1 MEEHINS
8 YKLEQNN
15 KEYIFSTSIIGNRMR
30 MSCQNS
36 KGKKYYRDFTVEQLR
51 QIDDIFNFIKT
62 PHHASEYIDKA
73 LRKEKVGVHENNGK
87 IKLSFYITTKGMTHL
102 IEIPLGDPTSFSKAN
117 EPQFI
122 QTDNI
127 QNYGQVN
134 TPNKEVEAI
143 LKASFGE
150 PKPEDQE
157 LNKYFENI
165 GIHNTAGFESNI
177 NQYISDTNL
186 NQNNFDINQ
195 FMGNTNNNINLNI
208 NQNSNQ
214 YMQNVDS
221 IPIIGPVEDSVNKYM
236 QSVNIVQNSP
246 IMNNPQY
253 GHHYETPINN
263 NNQVLSSPFIDMKGH
278 KPAITPSTPAIHKD
292 QQLAFNQNQNVASTP
307 IISSPRQRVEEND
320 NINEQ
325 IKQLLKEQ
333 NINAELDNQIE
344 VQAEVKKLN
353 SSLKPLTTTK
363 VLPVQTT
370 TKILPPIGVSSL
382 QGVNLNQFASINAQN
397 QNNANYQN
405 VQVYQTGVQPQ
416 NDYVQSIMS
425 PALQNNTV
433 ITTQKQI
440 KANMIKKTN
449 NNNNPI
455 NINKNMNNINNIESA
470 EVKKLRQSIKDEITV
485 LKQENIVLKKQL
497 AEINKMKD
505 ALEEEAMA
513 LRNKIAEFEPLR
525 KKMAEMEV
533 LRGQLTELNTLRAQ
547 VAEYNAVKGQLKEI
561 PHLRSQLEQMNSL
574 KAQLAELKELKE
586 FKKKTEAK
594 IQELEK
600 LNHKYEEEHKNN
612 ENFSDDI
619 KAKQTKNDNNEDKE
633 IQNEEEEE
641 DSQNVVVKGDIIH
654 DISELELLTKKIN
667 KDNKKLTLNLLYKAT
682 ADSDR
687 AAAFHAKCDE
697 AKSSIVLVETD
708 KGKRFGGYTTKSWS
722 GDCTDKKDEEAFVF
736 SLDKL
741 ETYDNIPGE
750 DAIGCYP
757 KFGPIFLG
765 CQIRIYDNA
774 FSKGGTTFEKGLN
787 FNTEED
793 YELTGGER
801 EFNVREIEVYEVIP
815 Q

>member
-15 KEYIFSTSIIGNRMR
+15 KEYIFSTSIVGNKMR

-73 LRKEKVGVHENNGK
+73 LRKEKVGVTEDNGK
-87 IKLSFYITTKGMTHL
+87 MKLSFYITTKGMTHL
-102 IEIPLGDPTSFSKAN
+102 IEIPLGDPTSFSSAN
-117 EPQFI
+117 EHQFL
-122 QTDNI
+122 QTENI
-127 QNYGQVN
+127 QNYGQTN
-134 TPNKEVEAI
+134 TPNNEVEAI

-150 PKPEDQE
+150 PNPEDQE

-165 GIHNTAGFESNI
+165 DIQNAQRFESNI
-177 NQYISDTNL
+177 NQYMPNANL

-195 FMGNTNNNINLNI
+195 FMGNTNKNENINVNLNT
-208 NQNSNQ
+208 NQ
-214 YMQNVDS
+214 YMQGVDT
-221 IPIIGPVEDSVNKYM
+221 IPVIGPVDDSVNKYM
-236 QSVNIVQNSP
+236 PSVNMVQNSP

-253 GHHYETPINN
+253 GHHFETPINN
-263 NNQVLSSPFIDMKGH
+263 NNQVLSSPFIDIKEH
-278 KPAITPSTPAIHKD
+278 KPIITPSTPALHKD
-292 QQLAFNQNQNVASTP
+292 QQLAFNQNQNVVSTP
-307 IISSPRQRVEEND
+307 MISSPRQRTEEND

-333 NINAELDNQIE
+333 NINIELDNQIE
-344 VQAEVKKLN
+344 VQAEVTKLN

-370 TKILPPIGVSSL
+370 TKILPPIGVASL
-382 QGVNLNQFASINAQN
+382 QGVNLDQLVNMNSQN
-397 QNNANYQN
+397 QNNTNYQN
-405 VQVYQTGVQPQ
+405 VQVYQTGAPSQ
-416 NDYVQSIMS
+416 NEYVQSIIKS
-425 PALQNNTV
+425 PIQNNV
-433 ITTQKQI
+433 VVTTQKKVKTNI
-440 KANMIKKTN
+440 NKKANVN
-449 NNNNPI
+449 SNPI
-455 NINKNMNNINNIESA
+455 NTNKNVNKNINNIENA
-470 EVKKLRQSIKDEITV
+470 EVRKLRQSYKDEINV
-485 LKQENIVLKKQL
+485 LKQENATLKKQL
-497 AEINKMKD
+497 AETKKMKD
-505 ALEEEAMA
+505 VIEEEAIA
-513 LRNKIAEFEPLR
+513 LRNKLAEIEPLK

-561 PHLRSQLEQMNSL
+561 GHIKAQLEQMNSL
-574 KAQLAELKELKE
+574 KAQLAQLKE
-586 FKKKTEAK
+586 FKKNADAK
-594 IQELEK
+594 IIELEK
-600 LNHKYEEEHKNN
+600 INNKYEIENKNN
-612 ENFSDDI
+612 I
-619 KAKQTKNDNNEDKE
+619 KSKESKNDKNEDKDM
-633 IQNEEEEE
+633 QNEEDED
-641 DSQNVVVKGDIIH
+641 DSQNITVKGDIIH
-654 DISELELLTKKIN
+654 DVSELELLTKKIN

-682 ADSDR
+682 ADSDK

-708 KGKRFGGYTTKSWS
+708 KGKRFGGYTTHSWA
-722 GDCTDKKDEEAFVF
+722 GDCTDKKDEDAFVF
-736 SLDKL
+736 SLDKM

-774 FSKGGTTFEKGLN
+774 FTKGGTTFERALN
-787 FNTEED
+787 FNTKED

-801 EFNVREIEVYEVIP
+801 AFKVKEIEVYEVIIED
-815 Q
+815 

>member
-15 KEYIFSTSIIGNRMR
+15 KEYIFSTSIVGNKMR

-73 LRKEKVGVHENNGK
+73 LRKEKVGVTEDNGK
-87 IKLSFYITTKGMTHL
+87 MKLSFYITTKGMTHL
-102 IEIPLGDPTSFSKAN
+102 IEIPLGDPTSFSSAN
-117 EPQFI
+117 EHQFL
-122 QTDNI
+122 QTENI
-127 QNYGQVN
+127 QNYGQTN
-134 TPNKEVEAI
+134 TPNNEVEAI

-165 GIHNTAGFESNI
+165 DIQNAQRFESNI
-177 NQYISDTNL
+177 NQYMPNANL

-195 FMGNTNNNINLNI
+195 FMGNTNKNENINVNLNT
-208 NQNSNQ
+208 NQ
-214 YMQNVDS
+214 YMQGVDT
-221 IPIIGPVEDSVNKYM
+221 IPVIGPVDDSVNKYM
-236 QSVNIVQNSP
+236 PSVNMVQNSP

-253 GHHYETPINN
+253 GHHFETPINN
-263 NNQVLSSPFIDMKGH
+263 NNQVLSSPFIDIKEH
-278 KPAITPSTPAIHKD
+278 KPVITPSTPALHKD
-292 QQLAFNQNQNVASTP
+292 QQLAFNQNQNVVSTP
-307 IISSPRQRVEEND
+307 MISSPRQRTEEND

-333 NINAELDNQIE
+333 NINTELDNQIE
-344 VQAEVKKLN
+344 VQAEVTKLN

-370 TKILPPIGVSSL
+370 TKILPPIGVASL
-382 QGVNLNQFASINAQN
+382 QGVNLDQLVNMNSQN
-397 QNNANYQN
+397 QNNTNYQN
-405 VQVYQTGVQPQ
+405 VQVYQTGAPSQ
-416 NDYVQSIMS
+416 NEYVQSIIKS
-425 PALQNNTV
+425 PIQNNV
-433 ITTQKQI
+433 VVTTQKKVKTNI
-440 KANMIKKTN
+440 NKKANVN
-449 NNNNPI
+449 SNPI
-455 NINKNMNNINNIESA
+455 NTNKNINKNINNIENA
-470 EVKKLRQSIKDEITV
+470 EVRKLRQSYKDEINV
-485 LKQENIVLKKQL
+485 LKQENATLKKQL
-497 AEINKMKD
+497 AETKKMKD
-505 ALEEEAMA
+505 VIEEEAIA
-513 LRNKIAEFEPLR
+513 LRNKLAEIEPLK

-561 PHLRSQLEQMNSL
+561 GHIKAQLEQMNSL
-574 KAQLAELKELKE
+574 KAQLAQLKE
-586 FKKKTEAK
+586 FKKNADAK
-594 IQELEK
+594 IIELEK
-600 LNHKYEEEHKNN
+600 INNKYEIENKNN
-612 ENFSDDI
+612 I
-619 KAKQTKNDNNEDKE
+619 KSKESKNDKNEDKDM
-633 IQNEEEEE
+633 QNEEDED
-641 DSQNVVVKGDIIH
+641 DSQNITVKGDIIH
-654 DISELELLTKKIN
+654 DVSELELLTKKIN

-682 ADSDR
+682 ADSDK

-708 KGKRFGGYTTKSWS
+708 KGKRFGGYTTHSWA

-736 SLDKL
+736 SLDKM

-774 FSKGGTTFEKGLN
+774 FTKGGTTFERALN
-787 FNTEED
+787 FNTKED

-801 EFNVREIEVYEVIP
+801 AFKVKEIEVYEVIIED
-815 Q
+815 

>member
-15 KEYIFSTSIIGNRMR
+15 KEYIFSTSIVGNKMR

-73 LRKEKVGVHENNGK
+73 LRKEKVGVTEDNGK
-87 IKLSFYITTKGMTHL
+87 MKLSFYITTKGMTHL
-102 IEIPLGDPTSFSKAN
+102 IEIPLGDPTSFSSAN
-117 EPQFI
+117 EHQFL
-122 QTDNI
+122 QTENI
-127 QNYGQVN
+127 QNYGQTN
-134 TPNKEVEAI
+134 TPNNEVEAI

-165 GIHNTAGFESNI
+165 DIQNAQRFESNI
-177 NQYISDTNL
+177 NQYMPNANL

-195 FMGNTNNNINLNI
+195 FMGNTNKNENINVNLNT
-208 NQNSNQ
+208 NQ
-214 YMQNVDS
+214 YMQGVDT
-221 IPIIGPVEDSVNKYM
+221 IPVIGPVDDSVNKYM
-236 QSVNIVQNSP
+236 PSVNMVQNSP

-253 GHHYETPINN
+253 GHHFETPINN
-263 NNQVLSSPFIDMKGH
+263 NNQVLSSPFIDIKEH
-278 KPAITPSTPAIHKD
+278 KPIITPSTPALHKD
-292 QQLAFNQNQNVASTP
+292 QQLAFNQNQNVVSTP
-307 IISSPRQRVEEND
+307 MISSPRQRTEEND

-333 NINAELDNQIE
+333 NINTELDNQIE
-344 VQAEVKKLN
+344 VQAEVTKLN

-370 TKILPPIGVSSL
+370 TKILPPIGVASL
-382 QGVNLNQFASINAQN
+382 QGVNLDQLVNMNSQN
-397 QNNANYQN
+397 QNNTNYQN
-405 VQVYQTGVQPQ
+405 VQVYQTGAPSQ
-416 NDYVQSIMS
+416 NEYVQSIIKS
-425 PALQNNTV
+425 PIQNNV
-433 ITTQKQI
+433 VVTTQKKVKTNI
-440 KANMIKKTN
+440 NKKANVN
-449 NNNNPI
+449 SNPI
-455 NINKNMNNINNIESA
+455 NTNKNINKNINNIENA
-470 EVKKLRQSIKDEITV
+470 EVRKLRQSYKDEINV
-485 LKQENIVLKKQL
+485 LKQENATLKKQL
-497 AEINKMKD
+497 AETKKMKD
-505 ALEEEAMA
+505 VIEEEAIA
-513 LRNKIAEFEPLR
+513 LRNKLAEIEPLK

-561 PHLRSQLEQMNSL
+561 GHIKAQLEQMNSL
-574 KAQLAELKELKE
+574 KAQLAQLKE
-586 FKKKTEAK
+586 FKKNADAK
-594 IQELEK
+594 IIELEK
-600 LNHKYEEEHKNN
+600 INNKYEIENKNN
-612 ENFSDDI
+612 I
-619 KAKQTKNDNNEDKE
+619 KSKESKNDKNEDKDM
-633 IQNEEEEE
+633 QNEEDED
-641 DSQNVVVKGDIIH
+641 DSQNITVKGDIIH
-654 DISELELLTKKIN
+654 DVSELELLTKKIN

-682 ADSDR
+682 ADSDK

-708 KGKRFGGYTTKSWS
+708 KGKRFGGYTTHSWA

-736 SLDKL
+736 SLDKM

-774 FSKGGTTFEKGLN
+774 FTKGGTTFERALN
-787 FNTEED
+787 FNTKED

-801 EFNVREIEVYEVIP
+801 AFKVKEIEVYEVIIED
-815 Q
+815 

>member
-15 KEYIFSTSIIGNRMR
+15 KEYIFSTSIVGNKMR

-73 LRKEKVGVHENNGK
+73 LRKEKVGVTEDNGK
-87 IKLSFYITTKGMTHL
+87 MKLSFYITTKGMTHL
-102 IEIPLGDPTSFSKAN
+102 IEIPLGDPTSFSSAN
-117 EPQFI
+117 EHQFL
-122 QTDNI
+122 QTENI
-127 QNYGQVN
+127 QNYGQTN
-134 TPNKEVEAI
+134 TPNNEVEAI

-165 GIHNTAGFESNI
+165 DIQNAQRFESNI
-177 NQYISDTNL
+177 NQYMPNANL

-195 FMGNTNNNINLNI
+195 FMGNTNKNENINVNLNT
-208 NQNSNQ
+208 NQ
-214 YMQNVDS
+214 YMQGVDT
-221 IPIIGPVEDSVNKYM
+221 IPVIGPVDDSVNKYM
-236 QSVNIVQNSP
+236 PSVNMVQNSP

-253 GHHYETPINN
+253 GHHFETPINN
-263 NNQVLSSPFIDMKGH
+263 NNQVLSSPFIDIKEH
-278 KPAITPSTPAIHKD
+278 KPVITPSTPALHKD
-292 QQLAFNQNQNVASTP
+292 QQLAFNQNQNVVSTP
-307 IISSPRQRVEEND
+307 MISSPRQRTEEND

-333 NINAELDNQIE
+333 NINTELDNQIE
-344 VQAEVKKLN
+344 VQAEVTKLN

-370 TKILPPIGVSSL
+370 TKILPPIGVASL
-382 QGVNLNQFASINAQN
+382 QGVNLDQLVNMNSQN
-397 QNNANYQN
+397 QNNTNYQN
-405 VQVYQTGVQPQ
+405 VQVYQTGAPSQ
-416 NDYVQSIMS
+416 NEYVQSIIKS
-425 PALQNNTV
+425 PIQNNV
-433 ITTQKQI
+433 VVTTQKKVKTNI
-440 KANMIKKTN
+440 NKKANVN
-449 NNNNPI
+449 SNPI
-455 NINKNMNNINNIESA
+455 NTNKNVNKNINNIENA
-470 EVKKLRQSIKDEITV
+470 EVRKLRQSYKDEINV
-485 LKQENIVLKKQL
+485 LKQENATLKKQL
-497 AEINKMKD
+497 AETKKMKD
-505 ALEEEAMA
+505 VIEEEAIA
-513 LRNKIAEFEPLR
+513 LRNKLAEIEPLK

-561 PHLRSQLEQMNSL
+561 GHIKAQLEQMNSL
-574 KAQLAELKELKE
+574 KAQLAQLKE
-586 FKKKTEAK
+586 FKKNADAK
-594 IQELEK
+594 IIELEK
-600 LNHKYEEEHKNN
+600 INNKYEIENKNN
-612 ENFSDDI
+612 I
-619 KAKQTKNDNNEDKE
+619 KSKESKNDKNEDKDM
-633 IQNEEEEE
+633 QNEEDED
-641 DSQNVVVKGDIIH
+641 DSQNITVKGDIIH
-654 DISELELLTKKIN
+654 DVSELELLTKKIN

-682 ADSDR
+682 ADSDK

-708 KGKRFGGYTTKSWS
+708 KGKRFGGYTTHSWA

-736 SLDKL
+736 SLDKM

-774 FSKGGTTFEKGLN
+774 FTKGGTTFERALN
-787 FNTEED
+787 FNTKED

-801 EFNVREIEVYEVIP
+801 AFKVKEIEVYEVIIED
-815 Q
+815 

>member
-15 KEYIFSTSIIGNRMR
+15 KEYIFSTSIVGNKMR

-73 LRKEKVGVHENNGK
+73 LRKEKVGVTEDNGK
-87 IKLSFYITTKGMTHL
+87 MKLSFYITTKGMTHL
-102 IEIPLGDPTSFSKAN
+102 IEIPLGDPTSFSSAN
-117 EPQFI
+117 EHQFL
-122 QTDNI
+122 QTENI
-127 QNYGQVN
+127 QNYGQTN
-134 TPNKEVEAI
+134 TPNNEVEAI

-165 GIHNTAGFESNI
+165 DIQNAQRFESNI
-177 NQYISDTNL
+177 NQYMPNANL

-195 FMGNTNNNINLNI
+195 FMGNTNKNSNINVNLNT
-208 NQNSNQ
+208 NQ
-214 YMQNVDS
+214 YMQGADT
-221 IPIIGPVEDSVNKYM
+221 IPVIGPVDDSVNKYM
-236 QSVNIVQNSP
+236 PSVNMVQNSP
-246 IMNNPQY
+246 VMNNPQY
-253 GHHYETPINN
+253 GHHFETPINN
-263 NNQVLSSPFIDMKGH
+263 NNQVLSSPFIDIKEH
-278 KPAITPSTPAIHKD
+278 KPVITPSTPALHKE
-292 QQLAFNQNQNVASTP
+292 QQLSFNQNQNVVSTP
-307 IISSPRQRVEEND
+307 MISSPRQRTEEND

-333 NINAELDNQIE
+333 NINTELDNQIE
-344 VQAEVKKLN
+344 VQAEVTKLN

-370 TKILPPIGVSSL
+370 TKILPPIGVASL
-382 QGVNLNQFASINAQN
+382 QGVNLNQLVNMNSQN
-397 QNNANYQN
+397 QNNANFQN
-405 VQVYQTGVQPQ
+405 VQVYQTGAPSQ
-416 NDYVQSIMS
+416 NEYVQSIIKS
-425 PALQNNTV
+425 PIQSNV
-433 ITTQKQI
+433 VVTTQKQVKTNTNK
-440 KANMIKKTN
+440 KANVN
-449 NNNNPI
+449 SNPI
-455 NINKNMNNINNIESA
+455 NTNKNVNKNINNIENA
-470 EVKKLRQSIKDEITV
+470 EVKKLRQSYKDEINV
-485 LKQENIVLKKQL
+485 LKQENATLKKQL
-497 AEINKMKD
+497 AETKKMKD
-505 ALEEEAMA
+505 VIEEEAIA
-513 LRNKIAEFEPLR
+513 LRNKLAEIEPLK

-561 PHLRSQLEQMNSL
+561 GHIKAQLEQMNSL
-574 KAQLAELKELKE
+574 KAQLAQLKE
-586 FKKKTEAK
+586 FKKKADAK
-594 IQELEK
+594 IVELEK
-600 LNHKYEEEHKNN
+600 INNKYELENKNN
-612 ENFSDDI
+612 I
-619 KAKQTKNDNNEDKE
+619 KSKESKNDKIEDKDM
-633 IQNEEEEE
+633 QNEEDED
-641 DSQNVVVKGDIIH
+641 DSQNITVKGDIIH
-654 DISELELLTKKIN
+654 DVSELELLTKKIN

-682 ADSDR
+682 ADSDK

-708 KGKRFGGYTTKSWS
+708 KGKRFGGYTTHSWA
-722 GDCTDKKDEEAFVF
+722 GDCTDKKDEDAFVF
-736 SLDKL
+736 SLDKM

-774 FSKGGTTFEKGLN
+774 FTKGGTTFERALN
-787 FNTEED
+787 FNTKED

-801 EFNVREIEVYEVIP
+801 VFKVKEIEVYEVIIED
-815 Q
+815 